1 MTIEITAFT
10 DPVCTWCWGSEPVLR
25 AAQERYGDQV
35 RITPV
40 MGGLVK
46 DIRAFH
52 DTANGI
58 GGDPMEANRNVARHY
73 LEASARHGMPVQADG
88 FALFSNDY
96 PSTYPQN
103 EAYLAAR
110 QQGAEIA
117 ARFLRR
123 MREASAAEAR
133 QTNRP
138 EVLTQL
144 AAEVGLDVGAF
155 LTALHDGTASAAFAR
170 DLQTTAAYGVRG
182 FPAFLFTS
190 NESEPLMLPSYHPY
204 ATFREVIRVV
214 SNGTAVE
221 KTLPKDAAAIAAF
234 IRRWGSAADIEIT
247 TTFDLAPSEWA
258 ALVPQVEA
266 AEGITATIAGNGRFL
281 RAGNPAPGTCD
292 PVTGACAPAL

>member
-1 MTIEITAFT
+1 MTIQLTAFT

-25 AAQERYGDQV
+25 AVQERYGDQV
-35 RITPV
+35 RVTPV

-46 DIRAFH
+46 DIRGFR

-58 GGDPMEANRNVARHY
+58 GGDPVEANANIARHY

-88 FALFSNDY
+88 FALFSDEY

-110 QQGAEIA
+110 QQGVTIA

-123 MREASAAEAR
+123 VREASSAEAQ

-138 EVLTQL
+138 EVLAEL
-144 AAEVGLDVGAF
+144 AAEVGLDVGSF
-155 LTALHDGTASAAFAR
+155 LTALNDGTAKDAFAR
-170 DLQTTAAYGVRG
+170 DLATTAAHGVRG

-190 NESEPLMLPSYHPY
+190 EGSDPLMLPSYQPY
-204 ATFREVIRVV
+204 ATFREVIRMV
-214 SNGTAVE
+214 SNGKAVE
-221 KTLPKDAAAIAAF
+221 NMLSKDAATIAEV

-247 TTFDLAPSEWA
+247 TTFDLTPAEWA
-258 ALVPQVEA
+258 VLAPQVEA
-266 AEGITATIAGNGRFL
+266 VEGITVKVAGNGRFFG
-281 RAGNPAPGTCD
+281 AQTVAPGTCD
-292 PVTGACAPAL
+292 VLSGACAPSL

>member
-25 AAQERYGDQV
+25 AVQERYGDQV

-46 DIRAFH
+46 DIRGFR

-58 GGDPMEANRNVARHY
+58 GGDPNEANRNIARHY

-88 FALFSNDY
+88 FALFSDEY

-123 MREASAAEAR
+123 VREASAAEAR

-138 EVLTQL
+138 EVLAQL
-144 AAEVGLDVGAF
+144 AAGVGLDVGAF
-155 LTALHDGTASAAFAR
+155 LTALHDGTAKAAFAR

-190 NESEPLMLPSYHPY
+190 DAGEPLMLPSYQPY
-204 ATFREVIRVV
+204 ATFREVIRLV
-214 SNGTAVE
+214 SNGTALE
-221 KTLPKDAAAIAAF
+221 KTLPKDADTIAGF
-234 IRRWGSAADIEIT
+234 IQRWGSAADIEIT
-247 TTFDLAPSEWA
+247 TTFDLTPAEWA
-258 ALVPQVEA
+258 ALAPQVEA
-266 AEGITATIAGNGRFL
+266 AEGITTRTAGNGRFF
-281 RAGNPAPGTCD
+281 AAQTVAPGTCD
-292 PVTGACAPAL
+292 PVTGACVSSP